1 MQPIRPGPGSAPAS
15 PGSAGAAPAAAAISA
30 SVKLASWKEPSFFP
44 ASCPR
49 ALRGAA
55 SPGTA
60 PSLRQPAPM
69 LGKATGQYRQ
79 AQGLQRPW
87 DIRRARILPWGFI
100 AQGREGESYTHLHS
114 HVQGQ
119 YPQVPPGH
127 CPPAP
132 SPLTSHPCGQAPC
145 PSNTK
150 GTQSQR
156 DSDLQPP
163 ARTLAL
169 FQPLQY
175 PIPSQQPP
183 SPGYRGIAGRLQ
195 ASRDSPLQRSKFAK
209 SSPS

>member
-15 PGSAGAAPAAAAISA
+15 PGSVGAAPAAAAISA
-30 SVKLASWKEPSFFP
+30 SVKLAPWKEPSFFP
-44 ASCPR
+44 APCPR

-100 AQGREGESYTHLHS
+100 AQGREGESSTHLHS

-132 SPLTSHPCGQAPC
+132 SPLTSHPCGQAP
-145 PSNTK
+145 PK
-150 GTQSQR
+150 GHRLKETVTCSH
-156 DSDLQPP
+156 
-163 ARTLAL
+163 
-169 FQPLQY
+169 
-175 PIPSQQPP
+175 QQGPWL
-183 SPGYRGIAGRLQ
+183 Y
-195 ASRDSPLQRSKFAK
+195 
-209 SSPS
+209 SSPSSIPSPPSSPHHLATEASQGGSRLAEIHPCRDPSLQNLHPAEV